1 MEENLDMFFLEHKQ
15 PQLSSERFS
24 VVYKL
29 SGDENEAYAKAQDIC
44 LEQTVE
50 FPGELVPEGVIRD
63 SIVGKIES
71 FEKYS
76 NSLHYRA
83 VISYAIES
91 SSSELTQLLN
101 VVFGNSSIKP
111 GIRVEKLELSDS
123 ILKNF
128 KGPRF
133 GRNGIRE
140 LLAVKE
146 RPLLFTA
153 LKPMGLSSE
162 DLSNLAYKFALG
174 GIDIIKDDHG
184 LSNQSFSPFE
194 QRVELCV
201 DAVNRA
207 NKESG
212 RNSIY
217 VPNITAPYNKILE
230 RARRAKELGAGG
242 LLISPGLTGF
252 DVMREISEDK
262 SINLP
267 IFSHPAFL
275 GTYVMGEI
283 GVSHGTLFG
292 QIMRLAGADATI
304 YPNFG
309 GRFSF
314 SREECENIAFCTLE
328 KTGNLKP
335 IFPCPAGG
343 MSLSS
348 IPESLKLYGNDI
360 VFLVGSGLF
369 KHGPDLVENCKYFRK
384 LVENIDLK
392 GIS

>member
-1 MEENLDMFFLEHKQ
+1 MFFSNYRE
-15 PQLSSERFS
+15 PQLSGERFS

-29 SGDENEAYAKAQDIC
+29 SGNENEAYAKAQDLC

-50 FPGELVPEGVIRD
+50 FPGELVPEGAIRD
-63 SIVGKIES
+63 SIVGRIES
-71 FEKYS
+71 FEKCD
-76 NSLHYRA
+76 NSSYTA
-83 VISYAIES
+83 VVSYAVETS
-91 SSSELTQLLN
+91 SNELTQLLN
-101 VVFGNSSIKP
+101 VIFGNSSIKP
-111 GIRVEKLELSDS
+111 GIRVEKLKLSDT
-123 ILKNF
+123 ILKSF

-133 GRNGIRE
+133 GKSGIRE
-140 LLAVKE
+140 YLGIKE

-153 LKPMGLSSE
+153 LKPMGLSSQ
-162 DLSNLAYKFALG
+162 DLAQLAYKFALG

-194 QRVELCV
+194 ERVELCV
-201 DAVNRA
+201 KAVNKA
-207 NKESG
+207 NSETG
-212 RNSIY
+212 RKAIY
-217 VPNITAPYNKILE
+217 VPNITAPFGEMIE
-230 RARRAKELGAGG
+230 RASKAKELGAGG

-252 DVMREISEDK
+252 DTMREISEDD

-275 GTYVMGEI
+275 GTYVMTEMGI
-283 GVSHGTLFG
+283 SHGALFG

-314 SREECENIAFCTLE
+314 SREECESIAACCAEEMGT
-328 KTGNLKP
+328 LKP

-348 IPESLKLYGNDI
+348 IPESLKVYGKDVI
-360 VFLVGSGLF
+360 FLVGGGLF
-369 KHGPDLVENCKYFRK
+369 RHGPDLVENCAYFRR
-384 LVENIDLK
+384 LVENTDVME
-392 GIS
+392 IS

>member
-1 MEENLDMFFLEHKQ
+1 MEEKEYMHFSEYKE
-15 PQLSSERFS
+15 PQLSGERFS
-24 VVYKL
+24 VIYKL
-29 SGDENEAYAKAQDIC
+29 SGDEKEAYAKAQDLC

-50 FPGELVPEGVIRD
+50 FPGELLPEGTIRD

-71 FEKYS
+71 FEKHD
-76 NSLHYRA
+76 NSHYIA
-83 VISYAIES
+83 TVSYAVETA
-91 SSSELTQLLN
+91 SSELTQLIN

-111 GIRVEKLELSDS
+111 GIRVEKLIFSDAL
-123 ILKNF
+123 LKNF

-133 GRNGIRE
+133 GINGLRE
-140 LLAVKE
+140 YLGIKD

-153 LKPMGLSSE
+153 LKPMGLSSQ
-162 DLSNLAYKFALG
+162 DLADLAYKFALG

-194 QRVELCV
+194 ERVELCV
-201 DAVNRA
+201 NAVNKA
-207 NKESG
+207 NSETG
-212 RNSIY
+212 RKSIY
-217 VPNITAPYNKILE
+217 VPNITAPFGEMIE
-230 RARRAKELGAGG
+230 RARKAKMLGAGG

-252 DVMREISEDK
+252 DAMRQISEDE

-275 GTYVMGEI
+275 GTYVMSGEMGI
-283 GVSHGTLFG
+283 SHGALFG

-314 SREECENIAFCTLE
+314 SREECESIAACASE
-328 KTGNLKP
+328 KMGNLKP

-348 IPESLKLYGNDI
+348 IPESLKVYGKDVI
-360 VFLVGSGLF
+360 FLVGGGLF
-369 KHGPDLVENCKYFRK
+369 RHGPNLIENCAYFKK

-392 GIS
+392 ELS